1 MAGAE
6 RSGLSDTP
14 STGPGGLS
22 CGPQSPPGE
31 PVSHPVFVV
40 GCSGWLHTAVS
51 DTAGCAAD
59 GGVAVLL
66 CPALGWD
73 GLHAYRGYRRLAD
86 RFAAAGY
93 PALRFQYPGTGDSAD
108 LPNTGTLDTGTLD
121 QWDIWR
127 RSVHDAAD
135 WLRAATGASRLL
147 LVGLRFGAALALAA
161 AESRTDVGGVLLLA
175 PVLRGKSY
183 MRQLDMEARLEGAGH
198 ATPAVDGLHLHE
210 MQFNAHT
217 VAVMS
222 GLDMSQTVLPAG
234 LPVAIA
240 PQAASQVVER
250 CSEAWERAG
259 LRVHRLPFDGLEP
272 LLQEA
277 IHVDPAE
284 PDFSAL
290 IAWASR
296 AVPPVPGPAA
306 ASAAPL
312 PQPVLDLGPCVEVP
326 LQFGPDRALFGV
338 LCRPATGPG
347 RRAVIIVNTGRDPH
361 YGISRFGVQLAR
373 RLAAEGIASLRM
385 DFAGLGDSRPPAQQ
399 GDRLSSLFETDRTND
414 IGAAIDTLE
423 QAGFQEFAIQ
433 GLCSGAYHAFR
444 AAQTDKR
451 IGTLLLVNLPV
462 FEWRGG
468 DSVKTVM
475 WTTAPASR
483 MLARL
488 ADTALWR
495 RALTGQ
501 VDLRPFLQAQHRRW
515 WDAARLRLPVLAH
528 KEPFAKRSMRRLAG
542 RRVRSLFLYSVGDP
556 GLDMVETLFG
566 QSGRGL
572 HAYEGASVRVI
583 DGIDHILSHGPMRE
597 LVANEI
603 ATFLT
608 DTTRWS
614 GKHDDS
620 FDNPRAD
627 DDGRPLAEADAR
639 AIA

>member
-1 MAGAE
+1 M
-6 RSGLSDTP
+6 
-14 STGPGGLS
+14 
-22 CGPQSPPGE
+22 
-31 PVSHPVFVV
+31 FVV

-108 LPNTGTLDTGTLD
+108 LPDTGTLDTGTLD

-259 LRVHRLPFDGLEP
+259 LQVHRLPFDGLEP

-284 PDFSAL
+284 PDFTAL

-296 AVPPVPGPAA
+296 DSCHPGAAPRPAI
-306 ASAAPL
+306 ASAPQTRTRL
-312 PQPVLDLGPCVEVP
+312 DQPVLDLGDVHRNA
-326 LQFGPDRALFGV
+326 GPVRAWLA
-338 LCRPATGPG
+338 LCSACSAGPA
-347 RRAVIIVNTGRDPH
+347 
-361 YGISRFGVQLAR
+361 
-373 RLAAEGIASLRM
+373 
-385 DFAGLGDSRPPAQQ
+385 AGLGPSRCHHTSTP
-399 GDRLSSLFETDRTND
+399 G
-414 IGAAIDTLE
+414 
-423 QAGFQEFAIQ
+423 
-433 GLCSGAYHAFR
+433 
-444 AAQTDKR
+444 
-451 IGTLLLVNLPV
+451 GTRHHGISPV
-462 FEWRGG
+462 RRG
-468 DSVKTVM
+468 K
-475 WTTAPASR
+475 
-483 MLARL
+483 
-488 ADTALWR
+488 
-495 RALTGQ
+495 
-501 VDLRPFLQAQHRRW
+501 
-515 WDAARLRLPVLAH
+515 
-528 KEPFAKRSMRRLAG
+528 
-542 RRVRSLFLYSVGDP
+542 
-556 GLDMVETLFG
+556 
-566 QSGRGL
+566 
-572 HAYEGASVRVI
+572 
-583 DGIDHILSHGPMRE
+583 
-597 LVANEI
+597 
-603 ATFLT
+603 
-608 DTTRWS
+608 
-614 GKHDDS
+614 
-620 FDNPRAD
+620 
-627 DDGRPLAEADAR
+627 
-639 AIA
+639 